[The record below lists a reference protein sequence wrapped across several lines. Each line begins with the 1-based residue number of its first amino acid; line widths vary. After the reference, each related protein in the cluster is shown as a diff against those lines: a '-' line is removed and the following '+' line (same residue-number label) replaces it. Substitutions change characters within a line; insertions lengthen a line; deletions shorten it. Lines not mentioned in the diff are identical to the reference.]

1 MASQLSLIATKDVIS
16 VILLLLSL
24 SMIGVLGE
32 NDGCPMWL
40 APSYITETSADFPKY
55 GLFAGQAYE
64 QDSILPLSE
73 LAIPL
78 IDFFGDFNRA
88 KPHGS
93 DVLEFLENYLWTQE
107 KIGSMW
113 EGSISAPGII
123 PGIGVL
129 ANYHST
135 YSNADFLQAS
145 ILLRET
151 TEDDE
156 FKKPGEANL
165 IRGSVT
171 PYFNATLKATQHIP
185 AGMEIFA
192 DFGDVWDGNF
202 TENIYQDKIHRY
214 DYNIADE
221 IVNKMVDLYEKHPD
235 LSLDMKEDIMDF
247 MLQKVLTTVAGP
259 NAKTINALIPDNPRK
274 LKKVQEAGGTFMY
287 RYRDMIRTNEWL
299 EENGFCLDTIRQ
311 GVSTIPNAGRGAF
324 AARDIKKGE
333 TITITPM
340 VHIADKDLLTMY
352 PIEFVENEKN
362 DTIEEKYDESG
373 GPLGKQILLNYAFGH
388 PESSMVF
395 VPTGPQVTLINNGA
409 KYANAHVKWAES
421 DDPIENPSGYL
432 DLSVDDMAQVKE
444 SVLMMKV
451 VAARD
456 IGVGEEITINYGNS
470 WQKAWDSYEKEWKLT
485 KEGRPHPLKAED
497 LRIMYKNKPLETPE
511 TIDENPYPEDVLTF
525 CFLFTTERPDGE
537 QMTNQEFGTEINQFI
552 GPTKY
557 EAYDSK
563 ILYMVGVLD
572 RKEAPG
578 FFYNYTVRASLGE
591 NENEFADVVDVPHSA
606 CTFFDSHYS
615 SDIHLEDAFRHPI
628 GMPESLIPVSWR
640 NLR

>member
-511 TIDENPYPEDVLTF
+511 TIDENSYPEDVLTF

-572 RKEAPG
+572 RKKAPG

>member
-511 TIDENPYPEDVLTF
+511 TIDENSYPEDVLTF

>member
-1 MASQLSLIATKDVIS
+1 MTSQFSLIATKDVIS
-16 VILLLLSL
+16 VILVLLSL
-24 SMIGVLGE
+24 STIGVLGE

-40 APSYITETSADFPKY
+40 APSYTTTLSADFPKY
-55 GLFAGQAYE
+55 GLFAGQTYK
-64 QDSILPLSE
+64 QDSILPFSE

-78 IDFFGDFNRA
+78 IDFFADFNRG

-113 EGSISAPGII
+113 EGVISAPGIV

-151 TEDDE
+151 KDDE
-156 FKKPGEANL
+156 FIKKPGEANL
-165 IRGSVT
+165 IRGAVT
-171 PYFNATLKATQHIP
+171 PYSNATLKATQHIP

-192 DFGDVWDGNF
+192 DFGEVWDGNF

-221 IVNKMVDLYEKHPD
+221 IVNKMVNLYEKHPD

-259 NAKTINALIPDNPRK
+259 NAKTINSLIPDNPRK

-287 RYRDMIRTNEWL
+287 RYRDMIRTSEWL
-299 EENGFCLDTIRQ
+299 EENGFCLDTIRH

-324 AARDIKKGE
+324 AARDIKEGE
-333 TITITPM
+333 IITITPM

-352 PIEFVENEKN
+352 RIEFVENEEN
-362 DTIEEKYDESG
+362 DTEEAEYDETE

-388 PESSMVF
+388 PESSMIF

-409 KYANAHVKWAES
+409 RDANAHVKWAES
-421 DDPIENPSGYL
+421 NDPMENPSSYL

-470 WQKAWDSYEKEWKLT
+470 WQKAWDSYEEKWKIT
-485 KEGRPHPLKAED
+485 KEGKPHPLKAED

-511 TIDENPYPEDVLTF
+511 TIEENPYPDDILTL
-525 CFLFTTERPDGE
+525 CFLFTDERPDGE

-563 ILYMVGVLD
+563 SLYLVSVLD
-572 RKEAPG
+572 RMEAPG
-578 FFYNYTVRASLGE
+578 FFYNYTVRASLGDDE
-591 NENEFADVVDVPHSA
+591 EEFADVVDVPHSA